1 MVNCVLAFN
10 VLEATRFSADT
21 DNYFR
26 VSMTSFNETSLS
38 RFPNKFQGT
47 KELKVS
53 SFAEYINTFST
64 PLASV
69 YSSENE

>member
-1 MVNCVLAFN
+1 
-10 VLEATRFSADT
+10 
-21 DNYFR
+21 
-26 VSMTSFNETSLS
+26 MTSFNETSLS

-69 YSSENE
+69 YTSVYEWWSSEMSDFSEKIQTE